1 MKKYLLIVLIVAL
14 VAIPAVAQWRL
25 DIGVDVPRGV
35 GAVVGNDVLGSDAAS
50 AALSST
56 FFPFPEAAIYYTFG
70 EGTMLQAGVGMR
82 CFTFIIESIAWPN
95 IFAEFNFGPLAIEA
109 QVGGGA
115 FVAFGITG
123 LNADYGKV
131 FFPDLSAWFKLG
143 KKQAFR
149 LGVGAIGI
157 FLPELTTETV
167 PFVFYLGGKVALGL

>member
-1 MKKYLLIVLIVAL
+1 MKKSILIVLLIAL
-14 VAIPAVAQWRL
+14 VAIPSFAQWRL
-25 DIGVDVPRGV
+25 DIGVDIPRNV
-35 GAVVGNDVLGSDAAS
+35 GLALGDSIQTSDEAG

-70 EGTMLQAGVGMR
+70 GGTMLQAGVGLR

-115 FVAFGITG
+115 FVAFG
-123 LNADYGKV
+123 LANSADFGKV
-131 FFPDLSAWFKLG
+131 FFPDLSAWLKIG

-149 LGVGAIGI
+149 LGVGVIGI
-157 FLPELTTETV
+157 FLPEITTEAV

>member
-1 MKKYLLIVLIVAL
+1 MKKSVFIVLLIAL
-14 VAIPAVAQWRL
+14 VAIPSFAQWRL
-25 DIGVDVPRGV
+25 DIGVDIPRGV
-35 GAVVGNDVLGSDAAS
+35 GAVVGSDVLGSDAAS

-56 FFPFPEAAIYYTFG
+56 FFPFPEASIYYTFG
-70 EGTMLQAGVGMR
+70 GESILQVGVGMR

-95 IFAEFNFGPLAIEA
+95 IFAEVNLGPVAIEA

-115 FVAFGITG
+115 FVAFG
-123 LNADYGKV
+123 LANSADFGQV

-149 LGVGAIGI
+149 LGVGAIGL
-157 FLPELTTETV
+157 FLPELTTEAI